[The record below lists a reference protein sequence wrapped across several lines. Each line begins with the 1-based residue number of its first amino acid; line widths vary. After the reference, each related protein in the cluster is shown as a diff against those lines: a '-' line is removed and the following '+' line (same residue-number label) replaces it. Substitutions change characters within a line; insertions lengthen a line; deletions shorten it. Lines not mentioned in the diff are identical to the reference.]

1 MKNESGKSIVI
12 LLILTI
18 LIIIGAVAV
27 INYAKKMMEESKS
40 QDLMTNMLLM
50 QAEVKKGL
58 EEVCFRTVNLN
69 SSKQEDLTKINEIKN
84 QYLKGIILS
93 NSPIEVQEAL
103 KNVPDVVIDEN
114 SYYLNEETINE
125 MGIKN
130 IVEEQDGYFIVKY
143 DFVNANVEVIN
154 TKGANGRYT
163 LTQIVEEIE
172 NTNVNNEKEEH
183 QEIQP

>member
-12 LLILTI
+12 LLILII
-18 LIIIGAVAV
+18 LIIIGAVAGV
-27 INYAKKMMEESKS
+27 NYAKKMMEESKT

-93 NSPIEVQEAL
+93 NSPIGVQEAL
-103 KNVPDVVIDEN
+103 KNVPDVVNDEN
-114 SYYLNEETINE
+114 CYYLNEETINE

-130 IVEEQDGYFIVKY
+130 IKEDQSGYFIVKY
-143 DFVNANVEVIN
+143 DFENANVEVIN
-154 TKGANGRYT
+154 TKGANGKYT

-172 NTNVNNEKEEH
+172 NANVNNENE
-183 QEIQP
+183 